1 MNVQKEQPDV
11 IFADVLVIGGGF
23 GGVWA
28 ALRAAE
34 IVGNVVLVDK
44 ARVSRSG
51 ASTMS
56 GGVTTCPTDDD
67 DLDAWAAEFIVRG
80 GYMCD
85 QDWTRQLLEGQKQRV
100 RQLEAWGVPISRDDT
115 GAIRR
120 FASRGMIDVR
130 CMQYKP
136 KAAMEEL
143 RRQAVARGVR
153 ILDRVSVTDL
163 LTSDGCYPTAG
174 AVCGAAGFN
183 VRTGEAVAITAKRT
197 VLATGTIAMKGT
209 HRTDNDTG
217 DGAAMAY
224 RAGARMVDLEFS
236 FGGTFSVLMRDYEFT
251 NYNVAVAHGAHLI
264 NAQGERFMA
273 KYDPV
278 RHERSELSRV
288 VAAFAKEIADG
299 RGPVFVDLRHLDESY
314 WEALRNVGTGRGSS
328 ILLSNH
334 IPNPRLTP
342 LPIEPTWGLWNGGRS
357 GLKIDLRCHSSLPG
371 LLAAGVVAKNDA
383 SGTHASAGVP
393 TAHSMNTGY
402 IAGETAAREAL
413 ECGMPELPPAVLAAR
428 VESMFAPLRRTAGP
442 VTADIIHD
450 GFARLEA
457 AVTDSMQLTAGKLDT
472 MIARAEELGGM
483 AETVAAADLHDLVKV
498 HEARSVAA
506 CAGMVYAASLDRTE
520 SREQFHR
527 ADYPD
532 TDDDNW
538 FCWHGL
544 TLTPSGPVFD
554 REPID
559 LDRYPVKPDRHRG
572 VYPSPIAAIMA
583 GTYDARHY
591 DE

>member
-1 MNVQKEQPDV
+1 MPSNRSPADV
-11 IFADVLVIGGGF
+11 IAVDVLVIGGGF

-34 IVGNVVLVDK
+34 CGAGVVLIDK

-56 GGVTTCPTDDD
+56 GGVTTCPQDGD
-67 DLDAWAAEFIVRG
+67 DLDIWATELIVRG
-80 GYMCD
+80 GYMCN

-100 RQLEAWGVPISRDDT
+100 RQLAEWGVPISRDDS
-115 GAIRR
+115 GNIRR
-120 FASRGMIDVR
+120 FASRGMVDVR
-130 CMQYKP
+130 CMQYRP
-136 KAAMEEL
+136 KAAMQEL
-143 RRQAVARGVR
+143 RQQALNRGVT
-153 ILDRVSVTDL
+153 ILDRVTITDL
-163 LTSDGCYPTAG
+163 LTSDGCYPTYGEICG
-174 AVCGAAGFN
+174 AVGFN
-183 VRTGEAVAITAKRT
+183 VRTGQAIAIRAKRT

-217 DGAAMAY
+217 DGAAMAF

-236 FGGTFSVLMRDYEFT
+236 FGGTFSVLMREHEFT

-264 NAQGERFMA
+264 NARGERFMTQ
-273 KYDPV
+273 YDPV
-278 RHERSELSRV
+278 RFERSELSRV

-299 RGPVFVDLRHLDESY
+299 RGPVFVDLRHLGEGY
-314 WEALRNVGTGRGSS
+314 WDDLRHVSSGRGSS

-357 GLKIDLRCHSSLPG
+357 GLKIDLKCHSSLPG

-383 SGTHASAGVP
+383 SGTHASAGIP

-402 IAGETAAREAL
+402 TAGETAALEAR
-413 ECGMPELPPAVLAAR
+413 GIDMPSLSAETKAL
-428 VESMFAPLRRTAGP
+428 VERMFAPLARSMGAA
-442 VTADIIHD
+442 TADWVHD
-450 GFARLEA
+450 EFARLEA
-457 AVTDSMQLTAGKLDT
+457 AVTDSMQLDATRLGS
-472 MIARAEELGGM
+472 MIARVDELAEM
-483 AETVAAADLHDLVKV
+483 AWSVAAADLHDLVKV

-506 CAGMVYAASLDRTE
+506 CARMVYTASLDRTE

-532 TDDDNW
+532 TDDENW

-544 TLTPSGPVFD
+544 TLTASGPVFD

-559 LDRYPVKPDRHRG
+559 LSGAKVRPDAVRQTYR
-572 VYPSPIAAIMA
+572 SPIAAIMS
-583 GTYDARHY
+583 GTYDPKHY